1 MCFCETP
8 GDVNGINTLRP
19 DKPSVFPNS
28 VCKCRKAMMG
38 AVPELEGS
46 FIKVPKILKENQE

>member
-1 MCFCETP
+1 VWQKTLY
-8 GDVNGINTLRP
+8 GNT
-19 DKPSVFPNS
+19 

>member
-1 MCFCETP
+1 
-8 GDVNGINTLRP
+8 
-19 DKPSVFPNS
+19 
-28 VCKCRKAMMG
+28 MMG